1 MNSELYEH
9 LLFNS
14 DIVNFVLKN
23 DGGGEMGMRVGL
35 QKNIFFLLRGCFN
48 CGRVRCG
55 GFGQKALFR
64 TG

>member
-35 QKNIFFLLRGCFN
+35 QKDIFFC
-48 CGRVRCG
+48 
-55 GFGQKALFR
+55 
-64 TG
+64 